1 MLELINDV
9 VAKLARENEELHSAE
24 RPSGRGLP
32 RSMSSILI
40 GPAANTSVG
49 VHANPA
55 AAKDY
60 QRWTALLN
68 TRGITPVWLV
78 TIETED
84 TDAIQ
89 IRHVQVDET
98 GVSVSG
104 GGLLFDVGELLLE
117 VVAAVPSSH
126 SATPLKA
133 NQDDTWPEYVPFGTP
148 DAETGEI
155 VEHPWCPVCQAPRP
169 RIERSTHVVRE
180 ILAEP
185 EGIIIDAGLLIEID
199 EELNTQVF
207 TGDAG
212 SDHDLATVLER
223 FVEYGWA
230 KVDRDGD
237 MLRTNVTASE
247 PIDGEVREQ
256 MRELNR
262 KAMRRAGAG
271 VNR

>member
-1 MLELINDV
+1 MMLELINNV
-9 VAKLARENEELHSAE
+9 VAKLAREHEELHSAE

-40 GPAANTSVG
+40 GPTANTSVG
-49 VHANPA
+49 IHTKPA
-55 AAKDY
+55 AAEDY
-60 QRWTALLN
+60 QRWTALLS
-68 TRGITPVWLV
+68 TRGVTPVWLV
-78 TIETED
+78 TIKTEGA
-84 TDAIQ
+84 DALQ
-89 IRHVQVDET
+89 VHQVQVDGT
-98 GVSVSG
+98 GVSISDG
-104 GGLLFDVGELLLE
+104 DPLFDVGELLLE

-133 NQDDTWPEYVPFGTP
+133 NQNDAWPDYVPFGTL

-155 VEHPWCPVCQAPRP
+155 VEHQWCPVCRAPRP
-169 RIERSTHVVRE
+169 RIERSSHVVHE

-185 EGIIIDAGLLIEID
+185 EGIIIDAGLLTEID
-199 EELNTQVF
+199 EELDTQVF

-237 MLRTNVTASE
+237 MLRTDVTASE
-247 PIDGEVREQ
+247 PIDEEAREQ

-262 KAMRRAGAG
+262 KAMRRAGIPA
-271 VNR
+271 